1 MIYGHINFLLTIIH
15 PIIVVFQIIDE
26 GLYTADI
33 EVFRQ
38 ASLIHVLN
46 IKEKNFT
53 SGIDYE
59 TLSKHN
65 RVLLIFF
72 IQVDIGIKNLKST

>member
-1 MIYGHINFLLTIIH
+1 MIYGHINFLLIIIP
-15 PIIVVFQIIDE
+15 PIIIVFRIIDE
-26 GLYTADI
+26 GLYTNI
-33 EVFRQ
+33 EVVKQ

-46 IKEKNFT
+46 IKVENFT

-65 RVLLIFF
+65 RILLIFF
-72 IQVDIGIKNLKST
+72 IQQIDI